1 MMLIRQNLSPFF
13 QKVDAYRGVSSI
25 EDELIKRNFLVVFEE
40 GQFCGI
46 LTPADLIRNPRKLV
60 IDCVT
65 KKDCLDSQENI
76 LFAWTQMCKS
86 HSSALP
92 VFENGSFIGI
102 IEKATIVNVL
112 GEKIKQLDTQSL
124 ISQNVKNEFINS
136 LSHEIRTP
144 LNGILGFIN
153 ILAEMDVDKSD
164 EKYREY
170 ADLVT
175 TNADS
180 FLLMMNDLI
189 ELSLTHSG
197 EKPSLHWETIMIEE
211 IFSELQDIFRLK
223 SSMKKKQLVLLSRN
237 PRPSLSLLTD
247 GEKLKHILYH
257 LLDNAIKFA
266 EMESQILFGI
276 ERMTDSLITFFV
288 TSSGKPISNSDK
300 QQIFELFDKSGLGYL
315 KTEGLGIGLTVA
327 KHFVES
333 LYGTIELIAG
343 ENTNTFCFSIPRYHV
358 N

>member
-1 MMLIRQNLSPFF
+1 MLIKQHLTASY
-13 QKVDAYRGVSSI
+13 QKIDAYRGVSSI
-25 EDELIKRNFLVVFEE
+25 EDELIGQSFLVVFEE
-40 GQFCGI
+40 EQFCGI
-46 LTPADLIRNPRKLV
+46 LTPADLIRRPRKLV
-60 IDCVT
+60 IDCLT
-65 KKDCLDSQENI
+65 KKDHLDSHESI
-76 LFAWTQMCKS
+76 LVAWAQMCKS

-92 VFENGSFIGI
+92 VFENGGFIGI
-102 IEKATIVNVL
+102 IEKANIVGAL
-112 GEKIKQLDTQSL
+112 GEKIEQLDTQSL
-124 ISQNVKNEFINS
+124 VSQKVKNEFINS

-153 ILAEMDVDKSD
+153 LLAEMDSNKND

-197 EKPSLHWETIMIEE
+197 EKPSLHWETVPIEK
-211 IFSELQDIFRLK
+211 IFAELQDIFRQK
-223 SSMKKKQLVLLSRN
+223 TSMKRKRLALS
-237 PRPSLSLLTD
+237 PRSPEPALSLLTD

-266 EMESQILFGI
+266 EAESQILFGV
-276 ERMTDSLITFFV
+276 ERATDSLVTFFV

-300 QQIFELFDKSGLGYL
+300 QQIFELFDKSGLGHL